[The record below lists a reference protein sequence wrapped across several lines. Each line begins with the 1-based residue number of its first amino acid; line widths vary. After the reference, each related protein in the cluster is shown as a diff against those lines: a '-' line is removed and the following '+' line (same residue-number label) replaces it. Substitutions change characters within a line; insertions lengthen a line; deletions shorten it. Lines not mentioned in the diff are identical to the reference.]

1 MASFYAKER
10 SKTGSISGTIICWPI
25 ELDNLN
31 PVSEENK
38 RKLPSGYLKCDGSKY
53 NASVYP
59 QLAEIIGTGNN
70 CIFLRRNLNGDPLTS
85 LTDEEFVVPDL
96 GSKYI
101 RPVPGSDAGTYN
113 GISVLNKS
121 GVEKRRSGM
130 GIDATSTVGSTIA
143 VTYTGKFSIPSQEI
157 SLKGK
162 PSWIKGTNNL
172 GYTDSESV
180 DNTAIHPHMH
190 FSNTNRCRIKSS
202 NTPVTGLDAIAGSC
216 AYRTASTISID
227 DWLNNT
233 KINSSTPAGSNQ
245 PPCWAIASAFAA
257 AALGGPVVDDSI
269 LGGFFGGTGEFIY
282 YNICYTGGT
291 LNDLRYNCL
300 LTNPVTYN
308 LGQQVYAIGSSGQPA
323 SFIDDQRLFL
333 VSCRLENGTPKPLDN
348 SSTRQSAPATYIA
361 GAAGVP
367 TDWKNISLADV
378 VPINSNNAST
388 TAQAYPQITNVFTE
402 VDELV
407 QADGDPTIHNHK
419 IQLNVGTHTYK
430 VKTSSFL
437 LEPDALSTQLTLTPD
452 TAHSLDAVSS
462 PYIIMEYLIKI

>member
-10 SKTGSISGTIICWPI
+10 SKTGSISGTIICWPL

-130 GIDATSTVGSTIA
+130 GIDATSTVGSTINI
-143 VTYTGKFSIPSQEI
+143 TYTGKFSIPSQEI
-157 SLKGK
+157 PLKGK

-172 GYTDSESV
+172 GYTDPESV
-180 DNTAIHPHMH
+180 DNTAVHPHMH
-190 FSNTNRCRIKSS
+190 FSTTNRCRIKSS
-202 NTPVTGLDAIAGSC
+202 NTPATGLDVTAGSC
-216 AYRTASTISID
+216 AYRTASTISLT

-245 PPCWAIASAFAA
+245 PPCWAIASQSAA
-257 AALGGPVVDDSI
+257 AALGGPVKDDSV
-269 LGGFFGGTGEFIY
+269 LGGTLGGTGEFIY

-291 LNDLRYNCL
+291 LNELRYNCL
-300 LTNPVTYN
+300 LPSPVRYN
-308 LGQQVYAIGSSGQPA
+308 LGQSLYAIGSSGIPA
-323 SFIDDQRLFL
+323 SRLDDVKQLFFFCNQESNGPYD
-333 VSCRLENGTPKPLDN
+333 VSA
-348 SSTRQSAPATYIA
+348 TRQDAPATYIA

-367 TDWKNISLADV
+367 IDWKSVSLADV

-407 QADGDPTIHNHK
+407 QEDGDPTIHNHK
-419 IQLNVGTHTYK
+419 IQLNIGTHTYK
-430 VKTSSFL
+430 VKTSPFL
-437 LEPDALSTQLTLTPD
+437 LEPDALNTQLTLTPD